1 MQKHQPPTIFSRDAH
16 CISRSNISASALK
29 VLYQLNKAGYEA
41 YLVGGSVRDLLLGK
55 QPKDFDIATNAHPEQ
70 IKQIFRNCL
79 LIGRRFRL
87 AHIRFGR
94 EIIEVATFRADHSKA
109 LGDEGRSIDGLIV
122 RDNVYGSLEEDA
134 WRRDFTVN
142 SLYYNIADFSVIDY
156 CNGMYDLEKRQI
168 CIIGD
173 PIQRYQEDPVRLLR
187 AIRFAAQL
195 DFKIEENTSSPIYE
209 MNYLLHQISPARLFE
224 EVLKLFLKGHALNT
238 FHLASHYQIFKAL
251 FPSTAHCIQH
261 PKQYPIQQLIENAMR
276 NSDERIAQGKTITP
290 AFILAVLL
298 WFPLLQEIEFEKQE
312 FLPDGI
318 AIDNAIRKILRKQQQ
333 ITTIPR
339 RFTVSMEEIWRLQF
353 RFYKRSRRNA
363 FKIIS
368 HPRFRAAYDFL
379 LLRAEADEDLTSLAD
394 WWTQFYEGNE
404 NTRKQLLTRSGK

>member
-1 MQKHQPPTIFSRDAH
+1 MQKHQPPTVYPRDSH
-16 CISRSNISASALK
+16 CISRANISASALK
-29 VLYQLNKAGYEA
+29 VLYQLNKAGFES

-87 AHIRFGR
+87 AHIRYGR

-109 LGDEGRSIDGLIV
+109 LGDEGHSIDGLIV

-156 CNGMYDLEKRQI
+156 CKGMVDLQKRQI
-168 CIIGD
+168 RIIGD
-173 PIQRYQEDPVRLLR
+173 PVQRYQEDPVRILR
-187 AIRFAAQL
+187 AIRFAAQF
-195 DFKIEENTSSPIYE
+195 DFNIEKNTSLPIYE
-209 MNYLLHQISPARLFE
+209 MNFLLHQISPARLFE
-224 EVLKLFLKGHALNT
+224 EVLKLFLKGHALKT
-238 FHLASHYQIFKAL
+238 FQLILHYELFKVL
-251 FPSTAHCIQH
+251 FPSAAYCLQH
-261 PKQYPIQQLIENAMR
+261 PQQYPVLPFIENAMR
-276 NSDERIAQGKTITP
+276 NSDERIAQEKTITP

-298 WFPLLQEIEFEKQE
+298 WFPLLQEIEFEKHN
-312 FLPDGI
+312 FLPNG
-318 AIDNAIRKILRKQQQ
+318 AVIDNAIRKILYKQQQ

-339 RFTVSMEEIWRLQF
+339 RFSVSMVEIWRLQF

-368 HPRFRAAYDFL
+368 QPRFRAAYDFL
-379 LLRAEADEDLTSLAD
+379 LLRAEAGEDLSLIVE

-404 NTRKQLLTRSGK
+404 STRKQLLTRTGK